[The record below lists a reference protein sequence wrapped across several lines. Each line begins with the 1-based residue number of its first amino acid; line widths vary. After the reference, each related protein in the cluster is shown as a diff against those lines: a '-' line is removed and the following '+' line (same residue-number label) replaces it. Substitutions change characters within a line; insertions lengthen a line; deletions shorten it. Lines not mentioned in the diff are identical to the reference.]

1 MQGMWKILRKR
12 TACVHHAVHS
22 ASKHLN
28 LIPIYICMVI
38 YLSHLSPLQILLHLH
53 TQQQL
58 SPSDHTQNI
67 TELITL
73 SAAWVWS
80 VARGSWRWCCKFIN
94 QLCII
99 SPGQKLIIEFQQDT
113 AHTATW
119 ETRGKLRKIW
129 LGLQN
134 IHIIVKPP
142 WLQQRVLMSSSSRSP
157 GFLSSSSCHNEAL
170 HKL

>member
-1 MQGMWKILRKR
+1 
-12 TACVHHAVHS
+12 
-22 ASKHLN
+22 
-28 LIPIYICMVI
+28 MVI

-80 VARGSWRWCCKFIN
+80 VARGRWRWCCKFIN

-113 AHTATW
+113 AHTAHTATW

-134 IHIIVKPP
+134 IHIIVKPA

-157 GFLSSSSCHNEAL
+157 GFLSSSTCPVPFSHIPSP
-170 HKL
+170 HKSPGVLGSFPHC